1 MSDIHLVI
9 LNNYKDSKLINSRI
23 IMMIKV
29 IKQEDLILLKRAMKY
44 VLLYRIKF
52 ILAFLCIVSG
62 IVIGIVQPLFWG
74 GILDS
79 LFQKSMDGAA
89 LNIVYSLI
97 FGILAS
103 ILSYL
108 QAYIFA
114 SLNQNIIFDLKMDM
128 YKALLDLPVKAY
140 DEVNNGE
147 LMSRL
152 HGDAGEVANAIT
164 GTLINTVVDMIRLI
178 AVGITIFAI
187 SLKLALIV
195 VISFPISF
203 YIFNKYGK
211 KIRAGNKHLS
221 ELNDKYFSDSGQAI
235 WGIREIKS
243 LGIKKDKFDSFK
255 KLSSKLK
262 EIIINVTL
270 LSTKSQAL
278 SNIVNTITQMAVVF
292 VGGLFVV
299 NGSLD
304 IKYFIAFYSYSGQ
317 FSGSL
322 LSISRLN
329 LNLQQVM
336 NSLERIFLLI
346 DGLSYSVEKFG
357 ERSIDNITGE
367 VKFENVSFSYESQ
380 INVLENVTINIP
392 VKSRTAIVGSSG
404 SGKTTIF
411 NLLLRLYDPCKG
423 RIYIDHT
430 EISEIKEADLRRHI
444 SVVRQEPVL
453 FTVSIKENL
462 LLANANASQ
471 QEIESSCKRAYIHE
485 YIESLPNK
493 YDSVIG
499 ENGVN
504 LSGGQRQRIAIARAL
519 LKKSKI
525 ILFDEATSS
534 LDNESQFYIKK
545 AIDTIAGDCTVV
557 LIAHRLSTIIEA
569 DVIYVMDK
577 GKVVGHG
584 NHHSLIHTNKVYKN
598 LYKAEVELIND
609 NSREVI

>member
-1 MSDIHLVI
+1 
-9 LNNYKDSKLINSRI
+9 
-23 IMMIKV
+23 MIK
-29 IKQEDLILLKRAMKY
+29 IFKQKDLTLLKRALKY
-44 VLLYRIKF
+44 VFSYKIKF
-52 ILAFLCIVSG
+52 MLAFLCIVSG
-62 IVIGIVQPLFWG
+62 IGTGIAQPLFWG
-74 GILDS
+74 RILDS
-79 LFQKSMDGAA
+79 LFQKNMDGAI

-103 ILSYL
+103 ILSFL
-108 QAYIFA
+108 QAYVFA
-114 SLNQNIIFDLKMDM
+114 SLNQNIIFDLKRDM
-128 YKALLDLPVKAY
+128 YKAMLDLPVKAY
-140 DEVNNGE
+140 DDINNGE

-164 GTLINTVVDMIRLI
+164 GTLINTVVDVIRLI

-187 SLKLALIV
+187 SVKLALIV
-195 VISFPISF
+195 VITFPVSF
-203 YIFNKYGK
+203 YIFNKYGR
-211 KIRAGNKHLS
+211 KIRASNKHLS
-221 ELNDKYFSDSGQAI
+221 ELNDKYFSESGQAI

-243 LGIKKDKFDSFK
+243 LGIKNDKFISFT

-262 EIIINVTL
+262 EMIITVTL
-270 LSTKSQAL
+270 LSAKSQAL
-278 SNIVNTITQMAVVF
+278 SNIINFIAQMTVAF

-322 LSISRLN
+322 LSISRFN

-346 DGLSYSVEKFG
+346 DGLSYSAEKFG
-357 ERSIDNITGE
+357 ERGIDNITGE
-367 VKFENVSFSYESQ
+367 VKFENVSFHYDNDS
-380 INVLENVTINIP
+380 NVLDSVTINIP
-392 VKSRTAIVGSSG
+392 AKSRTAIVGSSG

-411 NLLLRLYDPCKG
+411 NLILKLYDPCKG
-423 RIYIDHT
+423 RIFIDCT
-430 EISEIKEADLRRHI
+430 DINEIKEEDLRKHI

-453 FTVSIKENL
+453 FTMSIKENL
-462 LLANANASQ
+462 LLANAHASQ
-471 QEIESSCKRAYIHE
+471 KEIESACKRAYIHE
-485 YIESLPNK
+485 YIETLPNK

-545 AIDTIAGDCTVV
+545 AIDTIARDCTVV

-577 GKVVGHG
+577 GKIVGHG

-609 NSREVI
+609 YSSEVI

>member
-1 MSDIHLVI
+1 M
-9 LNNYKDSKLINSRI
+9 K
-23 IMMIKV
+23 IK
-29 IKQEDLILLKRAMKY
+29 IFKQEDARLLKRALKY
-44 VLLYRIKF
+44 VFSYKIKF

-62 IVIGIVQPLFWG
+62 IGTGIAQPLLWG
-74 GILDS
+74 RILDS
-79 LFQKSMDGAA
+79 LFQKNMDSA
-89 LNIVYSLI
+89 LPYIVYSLI
-97 FGILAS
+97 FGILVS

-128 YKALLDLPVKAY
+128 YKAMLDLPVKAY
-140 DEVNNGE
+140 DEIDNGE

-152 HGDAGEVANAIT
+152 HGDAGQVANAIT
-164 GTLINTVVDMIRLI
+164 ETLINTVVDMIRLI

-187 SLKLALIV
+187 SGKLALIV
-195 VISFPISF
+195 VITFPLSF

-211 KIRAGNKHLS
+211 KIRASNKQLS
-221 ELNDKYFSDSGQAI
+221 ELNDKYFSNSGQAI

-243 LGIKKDKFDSFK
+243 LGIKKDKLDSFTQ
-255 KLSSKLK
+255 LASKLK
-262 EIIINVTL
+262 EKIITVSL
-270 LSTKSQAL
+270 LSTKSQSL
-278 SNIVNTITQMAVVF
+278 SNIVNIITQMTVVF
-292 VGGLFVV
+292 MGGMFVV

-304 IKYFIAFYSYSGQ
+304 IKYFIAFNSYSGQ

-322 LSISRLN
+322 LSISSLN

-336 NSLERIFLLI
+336 NSLERIFMLI
-346 DGLSYSVEKFG
+346 DGLSYPAEKFG
-357 ERSIDNITGE
+357 EKSIDNITGE
-367 VKFENVSFSYESQ
+367 VKFENVSFCYDKD
-380 INVLENVTINIP
+380 INVLDNVTINIP
-392 VKSRTAIVGSSG
+392 AKSRTAIVGSSG

-423 RIYIDHT
+423 HIFIDHT
-430 EISEIKEADLRRHI
+430 EISEIKEVDLRRHI

-453 FTVSIKENL
+453 FTVTIKENL
-462 LLANANASQ
+462 LLAKANASQ
-471 QEIESSCKRAYIHE
+471 QEIESACKRAYIHE

-493 YDSVIG
+493 YDSMVG

-584 NHHSLIHTNKVYKN
+584 NHHSLINTNKIYKN